1 MNFKEWLI
9 NERNNDTFEIRMKK
23 ITSFLLKLY
32 YGIQFNEIAE
42 VPRELFS
49 NNKSGKLFNWIKK
62 FDPNFKSAD
71 GLNIKAGTES
81 SVLFLGNGIVIKF
94 NDNPSEANIAFLI
107 KGDPDFP
114 VLDVGSFNDN
124 NNLIYVIAM
133 KELKMSFNEIKSD
146 VEAAMDL
153 VHYFQSNLKFL
164 NNQNLKKVVFQ
175 FNEYDFFR
183 WLSTKKPEK
192 NSYQILVYCIQ
203 IIKLHNRLY
212 DKTGYFVANDIHDGN
227 FGLTDKNTLS
237 TFDYGYSDL
246 VDPKKSKNIKI
257 DDV

>member
-81 SVLFLGNGIVIKF
+81 SGF
-94 NDNPSEANIAFLI
+94 
-107 KGDPDFP
+107 
-114 VLDVGSFNDN
+114 
-124 NNLIYVIAM
+124 
-133 KELKMSFNEIKSD
+133 
-146 VEAAMDL
+146 
-153 VHYFQSNLKFL
+153 
-164 NNQNLKKVVFQ
+164 
-175 FNEYDFFR
+175 
-183 WLSTKKPEK
+183 
-192 NSYQILVYCIQ
+192 
-203 IIKLHNRLY
+203 
-212 DKTGYFVANDIHDGN
+212 
-227 FGLTDKNTLS
+227 
-237 TFDYGYSDL
+237 
-246 VDPKKSKNIKI
+246 
-257 DDV
+257 